1 VILQLLF
8 AVGGGLGAVA
18 RFGAGHLLP
27 QRLPLATLV
36 VNVTGSFL
44 LGLLLSHAATQPDY
58 LRQLLTGITGGFTTF
73 STFATQTLNLG
84 QDHALR
90 YRLPLATANVVLNL
104 AGSVAALRFGMALF

>member
-1 VILQLLF
+1 MLQLLF
-8 AVGGGLGAVA
+8 ALGGGLGAVA

-27 QRLPLATLV
+27 QRWPLATLV

-44 LGLLLSHAATQPDY
+44 LGALLTEVAAQPGY
-58 LRQLLTGITGGFTTF
+58 LRQLLIGFTGGFTTF

-90 YRLPLATANVVLNL
+90 YRLPLALANVVLNL
-104 AGSVAALRFGMALF
+104 AGSVAAFRLGMALF